1 MAIADDVLIDYT
13 NKRIYGETTF
23 LAGSTFYTVNEL
35 YTYIM
40 DTFDAATQ
48 MDDPVPF
55 ASGSNVLTY
64 IIANGWYI
72 EQALIKHLKGASIQT
87 DGYTDKIRII
97 TLATGHTIIN
107 LDIGETVTGTTTG
120 DTGVLLDVLGNNLWI
135 RMDDSG
141 DLFDDIDETITCNS
155 HSGTVGGSVSVT
167 GEELF
172 SNVFSIGTVNS
183 GYAYIEQNGAILT
196 SWWGAGN
203 SGSGNLQLDVLV
215 KVKVAGTLINSG
227 TVTVYNRNYGDT
239 YANASADLSGGG
251 RVPVS
256 IETQEDPSITLTSA
270 QIDDYIAA
278 AHGGTASIAEIAVAF
293 GTYSADIDDSG
304 VNEDYV
310 CQIDEDSQAQSIV
323 YQALQWMCSKDRVS
337 QTLNGAPAPLYKASN
352 SGYTPIKT
360 APFASMAGTTLI
372 FAQGNYPVNVG
383 TGSYISTDIV
393 GTQHTPPSTMT
404 VALTGLVPGDRCVVF
419 RALDG
424 SVIKNMFTSHAT
436 NNDNTDLTF
445 EVQEA
450 IPKDTPQ
457 SGYIRVVDTAT
468 NTEQRYAYTS
478 WTGSVFTL
486 SDALTQ
492 DYDGTDTAYVGYIDE
507 QASSTSISKSGLQYV
522 SDRAVIVRVRNS
534 ATGGNQIIPFEVQA
548 TIQSTGLSVPASRNP
563 DNVIGN

>member
-1 MAIADDVLIDYT
+1 MAINDDILIDYV
-13 NKRIYGETTF
+13 NKRIYGESAF
-23 LAGSTFYTVNEL
+23 LSSSTFYTVNEL
-35 YTYIM
+35 YTHIM
-40 DTFDAATQ
+40 DTFDESTQ

-87 DGYTDKIRII
+87 DDYTNEIRII
-97 TLATGHTIIN
+97 TLAADHTIVN
-107 LDIGETVTGTTTG
+107 LDIGEAVTGSTTG
-120 DTGVLLDVLGNNLWI
+120 DTGVLLDVVGNDIWV

-141 DLFDDIDETITCNS
+141 DLFDDDDETITCNS
-155 HSGTVGGSVSVT
+155 HSGTVGGAVSVT

-172 SNVFSIGTVNS
+172 SNVFSIGTVQS
-183 GYAYIEQNGAILT
+183 GYAYIEQDGAILT
-196 SWWGAGN
+196 SWWGEGN
-203 SGSGNLQLDVLV
+203 SGSGNLQIDVLV
-215 KVKVAGTLINSG
+215 KVMVADTLINSG
-227 TVTVYNRNYGDT
+227 IVTVYNRNYGDT

-256 IETQEDPSITLTSA
+256 IETQADPSIILTSA

-278 AHGGTASIAEIAVAF
+278 AHGGTASISEIAVAF

-304 VNEDYV
+304 VNENYV

-323 YQALQWMCSKDRVS
+323 YQALQWMCSKDRTNE
-337 QTLNGAPAPLYKASN
+337 TLNGAPAPLYKASN

-372 FAQGNYPVNVG
+372 FAQGNYPINVG
-383 TGSYISTDIV
+383 TGLYISTDTLGI
-393 GTQHTPPSTMT
+393 QYSPPSTMT
-404 VALTGLVPGDRCVVF
+404 VALTGLVAGDRCVVF
-419 RALDG
+419 RATAG
-424 SVIKNMFTSHAT
+424 VVNKSMFTSHAT

-445 EVQEA
+445 EIQET

-457 SGYIRVVDTAT
+457 SGYIRIVDTST
-468 NTEQRYAYTS
+468 GTEQRYAYTS
-478 WTGSVFTL
+478 WTGSIFTL

-507 QASSTSISKSGLQYV
+507 VTSSSTISKSGLQYV
-522 SDRAVIVRVRNS
+522 SDRDVIVRVRNS
-534 ATGGNQIIPFEVQA
+534 STGGNQIIPFEVQA